1 MKRLV
6 VSTLLLCST
15 LTFGSQIRRT
25 PTSSPQFPKLNIE
38 ADKISRYGGFE
49 RYVGD
54 VRMVSDSF
62 VIRADEVDFNT
73 EKHTA
78 EIHGGVSLQLLPA
91 QR

>member
-15 LTFGSQIRRT
+15 MILGSQIRRT
-25 PTSSPQFPKLNIE
+25 PPSSLRFPRLNIQ
-38 ADKISRYGGFE
+38 ADKMTRYGGFE
-49 RYVGD
+49 RYTGD
-54 VRMVSDSF
+54 VQIVSDSF